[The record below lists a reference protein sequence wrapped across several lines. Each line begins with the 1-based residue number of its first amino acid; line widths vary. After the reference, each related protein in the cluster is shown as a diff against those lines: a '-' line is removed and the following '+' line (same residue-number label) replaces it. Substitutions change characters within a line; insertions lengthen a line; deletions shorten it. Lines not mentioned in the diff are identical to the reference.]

1 MKLRAALL
9 SLTTLTVFGIGG
21 CPIPGVG
28 DGGASGGSNNSGG
41 PGDGTGVG
49 QTSRGV
55 ADVLV
60 AISRPDLRNELVSVQ
75 VINLSEFAFD
85 LAIVMA
91 AADVPVRAI
100 RQTLHAGQTTSILG
114 PDVVDVVTVLGSAK
128 GAEGPDSKLDIRFIR
143 DTHFSPGALIQI
155 TIPSDF
161 GRAQPQPDKPPTPDL
176 VEPDAVDVLPV
187 DEFDIL
193 PAGDG
198 RGGSGTNPDG
208 GN

>member
-1 MKLRAALL
+1 M
-9 SLTTLTVFGIGG
+9 
-21 CPIPGVG
+21 
-28 DGGASGGSNNSGG
+28 
-41 PGDGTGVG
+41 
-49 QTSRGV
+49 
-55 ADVLV
+55 

-75 VINLSEFAFD
+75 VINLSQFAFD

-91 AADVPVRAI
+91 AADIPVRAI

-128 GAEGPDSKLDIRFIR
+128 GAEGPDSKLDMRFIR

-161 GRAQPQPDKPPTPDL
+161 GRAQPQPDKSPTPDL

-193 PAGDG
+193 PVGDG
-198 RGGSGTNPDG
+198 RRGSGTNPDG